1 MKKIL
6 LLNPPYKEPIIRD
19 NYCCFTSK
27 SGYIWPPVDLLY
39 LSGILRSKKTEVEV
53 IDAVINGLEWKN
65 VLNRIE
71 TSKPDII
78 VSLTGTVSFKDDLE
92 GLSKIKKSEIY
103 LMGNTPAFKPDFFL
117 KHFPFVKG
125 IIHNFFD
132 TSIFDFLIDHD
143 KKSPSISYRIGKKGY
158 KIGSINAYKY
168 LSEISLP
175 NTPQHNLFP
184 MKLYSTPIM
193 KNKPMTTM
201 MTSFGC
207 PFNCKFCIASSLSY
221 YKRKLIDLKHEFDA
235 IKKSGIKE
243 IFFEDSTF
251 NSYIP
256 YTESI
261 CKLLIKERYGFTWS
275 ANIHSFNLT
284 KKLLKLMK
292 KAGCHTVQIGVESGS
307 KEILL
312 EYAPSKKIETLK
324 NAFKLAKEAGI
335 KTLGY
340 FIVGFPKESA
350 SQAKKTIDFSNTLS
364 PDYASFSIMTP
375 DYGTKLYDEAVS
387 SKMIKKNGIFTFDS
401 SGEAVLKNPLFSRK
415 AQDEI
420 VKKAYINFYSNP
432 KRILSYLKD
441 YRKISLYIKN
451 GLHLLFKKII

>member
-1 MKKIL
+1 MKRIL

-39 LSGILRSKKTEVEV
+39 LSGILKSRDTQIEVMDSIASK
-53 IDAVINGLEWKN
+53 LEWKN
-65 VLNRIE
+65 VWDRIE
-71 TSKPDII
+71 ISKPDIVI
-78 VSLTGTVSFKDDLE
+78 SLTGTVSFKDDLK
-92 GLSKIKKSEIY
+92 GLSKIRKREIY

-117 KHFPFVKG
+117 KNFSFIDG

-132 TSIFDFLIDHD
+132 ISILDFLIDKN
-143 KKSPSISYRIGKKGY
+143 KKSLSISYRTGKKRY
-158 KIGSINAYKY
+158 KLGSINAYKY

-175 NTPQHNLFP
+175 KAPQYDLFP
-184 MKLYSTPIM
+184 LKFYSTPIM
-193 KNKPMTTM
+193 KNQPMTTM

-221 YKRKLIDLKHEFDA
+221 YKRKLIDLKHEFNT
-235 IKKSGIKE
+235 IKKAGIKE

-251 NSYIP
+251 NSYVP

-261 CKLLIKERYGFTWS
+261 CKLLIKERYGFSWS
-275 ANIHSFNLT
+275 ANVHSFNLT
-284 KKLLKLMK
+284 KELLQLMK
-292 KAGCHTVQIGVESGS
+292 KAGCHTIQIGVESGS

-312 EYAPSKKIETLK
+312 EYAPSKKIETLR
-324 NAFKLAKEAGI
+324 NAFKLAKEVGI

-350 SQAKKTIDFSNTLS
+350 SQAKKTIDFSNTLN

-387 SKMIKKNGIFTFDS
+387 SKMIKKNGIFSFDS

-415 AQDEI
+415 EQDKLI
-420 VKKAYINFYSNP
+420 RRAYFNFYTNP
-432 KRILSYLKD
+432 KRIFSYLKD

>member
-1 MKKIL
+1 MKNIL
-6 LLNPPYKEPIIRD
+6 LLNPPYKELIIRD

-39 LSGILRSKKTEVEV
+39 LSGILKSKNTKVEV
-53 IDAVINGLEWKN
+53 IDAVVNNLKWKD
-65 VLNRIE
+65 VLRKIKI
-71 TSKPDII
+71 SKPNII
-78 VSLTGTVSFKDDLE
+78 ISLTGTVSFKDDLE

-103 LMGNTPAFKPDFFL
+103 LVGNTPAFKPDFFL
-117 KHFPFVKG
+117 KNFPFIKG

-132 TSIFDFLIDHD
+132 TSILDFLINLN
-143 KKSPSISYRIGKKGY
+143 KKSLSISYRIGKNNIKT
-158 KIGSINAYKY
+158 GSINAYKY
-168 LSEISLP
+168 LTEISLP
-175 NTPQHNLFP
+175 NAPQYKLFP
-184 MKLYSTPIM
+184 LKLYSTPIM
-193 KNKPMTTM
+193 KSGPMTTM

-221 YKRKLIDLKHEFDA
+221 YKRKLIDLKHEFNA
-235 IKKSGIKE
+235 IKKAGIKE

-256 YTESI
+256 YTENI
-261 CKLLIKERYGFTWS
+261 CKLLIKEKYGFGWS
-275 ANIHSFNLT
+275 ANVHSFNLT
-284 KKLLKLMK
+284 KELLRLMK

-307 KEILL
+307 EEILL
-312 EYAPSKKIETLK
+312 EYAPSKKIETLRK
-324 NAFKLAKEAGI
+324 AFKLAKEVGI

-350 SQAKKTIDFSNTLS
+350 FQAKKTIDFANALN

-387 SKMIKKNGIFTFDS
+387 AKMIKKNGTFAFDS
-401 SGEAVLKNPLFSRK
+401 SGEAILKNPHFSRK
-415 AQDEI
+415 EQDKM
-420 VKKAYINFYSNP
+420 VKKAYINFYINP
-432 KRILSYLKD
+432 KRIFSYLGNYK
-441 YRKISLYIKN
+441 KIPLYIKN

>member
-39 LSGILRSKKTEVEV
+39 LSGILKSKTTQIEV
-53 IDAVINGLEWKN
+53 IDAIASNLGWKN
-65 VLNRIE
+65 VMNKIE
-71 TSKPDII
+71 TSKPDIVI
-78 VSLTGTVSFKDDLE
+78 SLTGTVSFKDDLKK
-92 GLSKIKKSEIY
+92 LSKIKKCKLY

-117 KHFPFVKG
+117 KNFSFVDG

-132 TSIFDFLIDHD
+132 NSILDFLIDPNR
-143 KKSPSISYRIGKKGY
+143 KSPSISYRTGKKGY
-158 KIGSINAYKY
+158 KLGTINTYKY

-175 NTPQHNLFP
+175 NTPQYNLFP
-184 MKLYSTPIM
+184 LKLYSTPIM
-193 KNKPMTTM
+193 KDQPMTTM

-207 PFNCKFCIASSLSY
+207 PFNCKFCIASSLNY
-221 YKRKLIDLKHEFDA
+221 YKRKLIDLKHEFNV
-235 IKKSGIKE
+235 IKKAGIKE

-256 YTESI
+256 YTKSI
-261 CKLLIKERYGFTWS
+261 CKLLIKERYGFSWS

-284 KKLLKLMK
+284 KELLILMK
-292 KAGCHTVQIGVESGS
+292 KAGCHTIQIGVESGS

-312 EYAPSKKIETLK
+312 EYAPSKKIQTLK
-324 NAFKLAKEAGI
+324 KAFELAKEVGL

-350 SQAKKTIDFSNTLS
+350 SQAKKTIAFANAIN
-364 PDYASFSIMTP
+364 PNYASFSIMTP

-401 SGEAVLKNPLFSRK
+401 SGEAILKNPLFPRK
-415 AQDEI
+415 EQDKLI
-420 VKKAYINFYSNP
+420 KSAYFNFYFHPMRIFSYLSDY
-432 KRILSYLKD
+432 KRIH
-441 YRKISLYIKN
+441 LYIKN
-451 GLHLLFKKII
+451 GLHLLLKKII